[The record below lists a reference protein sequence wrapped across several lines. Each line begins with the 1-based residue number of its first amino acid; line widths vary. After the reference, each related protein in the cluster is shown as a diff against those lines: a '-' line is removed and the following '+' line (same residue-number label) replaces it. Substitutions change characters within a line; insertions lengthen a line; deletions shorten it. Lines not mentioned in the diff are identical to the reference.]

1 MMATAAEG
9 QIVGVSYM
17 WPEPGSHV
25 PAAKISFVTR
35 VADQMCGVG
44 YYK

>member
-1 MMATAAEG
+1 MAIAQPNE
-9 QIVGVSYM
+9 IMVISYM

-25 PAAKISFVTR
+25 PAAKITFFTKVT
-35 VADQMCGVG
+35 DQVCGVG